1 MYLSVTSKA
10 IKKATMCEILLYF
23 VLYSTRPRV
32 GIPTRKNMF
41 TANQYGFL
49 GHEYSLF
56 NLIASS
62 LFALINASKIFFVL
76 WPQCAEGLTPP
87 LLQTPPS
94 LYGHLLLLFFFS
106 NPSLLIRLFL
116 QYHPNETLDKEKNK
130 LMWQSYVFIF
140 KH

>member
-32 GIPTRKNMF
+32 GISTRKNMF

-87 LLQTPPS
+87 LLQTPPPP
-94 LYGHLLLLFFFS
+94 LYGHPQDFFYNITPMKHRINRKINSCGKVMSSFLNTEKLYYMLF
-106 NPSLLIRLFL
+106 I
-116 QYHPNETLDKEKNK
+116 
-130 LMWQSYVFIF
+130 
-140 KH
+140 